1 MTKPEFRPVAR
12 QNPPV
17 LLPLETVCSA
27 RKHPL
32 SSVSGR
38 RRYNTLDLCTAKSC
52 ANRVL
57 SPLLETPKSRNLQSL
72 HNPSPFTHQYPQTE
86 NRVCDY
92 RSINAKIPQTASEKK
107 ILSVRFRCRTHGT
120 EKFVRHAAAVALQFS
135 EHANMFWRRNRKRK
149 SFRTVCKY
157 VILIFRKEKAVSICP
172 LKSSETILPIC
183 AWMP

>member
-1 MTKPEFRPVAR
+1 MVTELRRCGGFDIPSAPPVMQLRYTTYTRTADFVYVTNPEFRPVAR

-57 SPLLETPKSRNLQSL
+57 SPLLETPK
-72 HNPSPFTHQYPQTE
+72 
-86 NRVCDY
+86 
-92 RSINAKIPQTASEKK
+92 
-107 ILSVRFRCRTHGT
+107 
-120 EKFVRHAAAVALQFS
+120 
-135 EHANMFWRRNRKRK
+135 
-149 SFRTVCKY
+149 
-157 VILIFRKEKAVSICP
+157 
-172 LKSSETILPIC
+172 
-183 AWMP
+183 